1 MTKCLNLDGLSRWA
15 AVLMVVDT
23 TTIPTLLSADATVLF
38 PLTSTSL
45 DAHQPPRHYCTVS
58 SSSKRRSTGA
68 RISFTGGPSEAIVC
82 SCCCSLCYISSHLT
96 YLSSEIRTASVLGF
110 ANLLLYLEGCMPRLF
125 DKHGT
130 HVLKI
135 SSTVMDIPAVNLYF
149 CFPL

>member
-45 DAHQPPRHYCTVS
+45 DAHQPLRHYCTVS

-110 ANLLLYLEGCMPRLF
+110 ANLLLYLEGCVSRLF
-125 DKHGT
+125 DEHGSMELMY
-130 HVLKI
+130 LK
-135 SSTVMDIPAVNLYF
+135 SVQQ
-149 CFPL
+149 